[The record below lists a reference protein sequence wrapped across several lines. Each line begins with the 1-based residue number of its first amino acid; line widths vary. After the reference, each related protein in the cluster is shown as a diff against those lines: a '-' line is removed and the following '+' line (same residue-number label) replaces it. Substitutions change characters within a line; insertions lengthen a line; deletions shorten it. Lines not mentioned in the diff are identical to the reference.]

1 MPEVAEVALNRD
13 WLSSRLVG
21 KQLHSMRFHPHS
33 RYDIY
38 GMDPAQSAL
47 RGLVTTI
54 RNFRVVEV
62 GSKGK
67 LLYIHLHA
75 QSIPPMRG
83 AVDRWLHINH
93 GMSGGWKYPTFG
105 GPWDGLGKHDAWSIT
120 TQGGQET
127 TYYDVRKFGTLKVLN
142 SAEHLEALN
151 TLGADALTSCWEDLW
166 GSFNLRASN
175 KLRTRRDWRSIR
187 ELLLDQTIISGIGNY
202 LIAEILYKAEIKPSA
217 IYSKL
222 SSIQL
227 ERLFKAIVEV
237 ANASYSAGGC
247 TLHTWKNPEGKAGRF
262 QEQLQVYGKTHCPLR
277 HEILKVNVKC
287 RNSYECPRCQR

>member
-1 MPEVAEVALNRD
+1 MVEISENRINAD

-21 KQLHSMRFHPHS
+21 KQLHSMVFHPHS
-33 RYDIY
+33 RYYNLDIAN
-38 GMDPAQSAL
+38 GAGAL
-47 RGLVTTI
+47 NILAVTI
-54 RNFRVVEV
+54 RNYRVVEV
-62 GSKGK
+62 NAKGK
-67 LLYIHLHA
+67 LLWIHLHA
-75 QSIPPMRG
+75 DQVSPMR
-83 AVDRWLHINH
+83 AYVDRWLHINH

-105 GPWDGLGKHDAWSIT
+105 GPWDGLSMYDAWSIT

-127 TYYDVRKFGTLKVLN
+127 TYYDVRKFGTLNLLN

-202 LIAEILYKAEIKPSA
+202 LVSEILYKAEIKPSA
-217 IYSKL
+217 TYPKL
-222 SSIQL
+222 TSIQL

-237 ANASYSAGGC
+237 TNASYSAGGC

-277 HEILKVNVKC
+277 HEILKVNVKG